1 MGLRRR
7 LGHRFA
13 AILTVVLAVT
23 MGASAYVSYNNERV
37 LLRAHMDE
45 QARAIGNF
53 VALIS
58 PQALL
63 AYDYQTVDIYVRE
76 IAREQDIVFAALLD
90 PHERPLLHAFN
101 PARTEAAKS
110 DEARA
115 LLIAAALKRAP
126 ANTRLWRFPVDF
138 EGQSLGT
145 LVVVMDYARIES
157 LAIRSLWRELGQ
169 ALIII
174 ALLFVC
180 VYLVFRQHALR
191 PLLALMAGAER
202 VARGDLRTPVPVPSK
217 DEIGQLTLCFNGM
230 MSELE
235 RNIAAKDD
243 ALAQLRDLNRSLE
256 VRVHE
261 RTAELATANSELEYL
276 ALHDSLTGLPN
287 RALMR
292 DRLSHAVS
300 SANRRKQPLAIL
312 VMDLDGFKDVNDT
325 LGHNVGDR
333 LLCEVGERLLATLR
347 KVDTVARMGGDEFAM
362 VLPDTDATGA
372 ATVAAKLL
380 NALMPPHLI
389 DEFRISVQAS
399 IGIAIFPEHGAE
411 TDMLLRQAD
420 IAMYVAKRAK
430 AGYAFYDTQ
439 HDPHTPKRLRLI
451 ADLRNAIDR
460 HELTLAYQ
468 PKVNLASGEVVGVE
482 ALARWQHPEFGG
494 VTPDVF
500 IPLAEST
507 GLMKALTLNVLD
519 AALADCARLQEE
531 GMDLD
536 FAVNVSAANLH
547 DADFAAQVG
556 SLLRKWKIE
565 PARLMI
571 EITESAV
578 MSDAQRALESLRAL
592 DAMGVGISVDD
603 FGTGYSSLAYLKR
616 LPVDEIKIDKS
627 FIQDLVPGSEGAKIV
642 RSIIDLGHNLALTV
656 VAEGVENANTR
667 DYLKSLACNS
677 AQGYFYAR
685 PMPIDTLRAWLR
697 QTCPTFAHTEQ

>member
-1 MGLRRR
+1 MGLQRR

-13 AILTVVLAVT
+13 VILTVVLAVT
-23 MGASAYVSYNNERV
+23 MSASAYLSYNNERA
-37 LLRAHMDE
+37 LLRAHVGE

-63 AYDYQTVDIYVRE
+63 SYDYQTVEIYVRE
-76 IAREQDIVFAALLD
+76 IARAQDVVLAALLD
-90 PHERPLLHAFN
+90 TKGRPLLQAYN
-101 PARTEAAKS
+101 PRRAEAA
-110 DEARA
+110 ATQVGRVA
-115 LLIAAALKRAP
+115 AVQAALQSP
-126 ANTRLWRFPVDF
+126 PPNTRLWRFPIEF
-138 EGQSLGT
+138 ERERLGT
-145 LVVVMDYARIES
+145 MVIVMDYARIER
-157 LAIRSLWRELGQ
+157 LAIRSLWRELAQ
-169 ALIII
+169 ALVII
-174 ALLFVC
+174 ALLFAC
-180 VYLVFRQHALR
+180 VFLVFRQHALR
-191 PLLALMAGAER
+191 PLRALMAGAER
-202 VARGDLRTPVPVPSK
+202 VARGDLTTPIPVPSK
-217 DEIGQLTLCFNGM
+217 DEIGQLTHCFNGM

-235 RNIAAKDD
+235 RNIAAKDE
-243 ALAQLRDLNRSLE
+243 ALSQLRDLNKSLE
-256 VRVHE
+256 ARVHE
-261 RTAELATANSELEYL
+261 RTAALATANSELEYL

-292 DRLSHAVS
+292 DRLSQALG

-333 LLCEVGERLLATLR
+333 LLCEVGERLLSTLR

-372 ATVAAKLL
+372 ATVATKLL
-380 NALMPPHLI
+380 KAVTPPHLI

-399 IGIAIFPEHGAE
+399 IGIAIFPQHGAE

-420 IAMYVAKRAK
+420 IAMYIAKRAK
-430 AGYAFYDTQ
+430 GGYAFYDTQ

-451 ADLRNAIDR
+451 ADLRNAIER

-468 PKVNLASGEVVGVE
+468 PKVSLTSGAIVGVE
-482 ALARWQHPEFGG
+482 ALARWLHPEFGG
-494 VTPDVF
+494 IAPDVF

-507 GLMKALTLNVLD
+507 GLMKALTINVLD
-519 AALADCARLQEE
+519 AALADCARLQRE
-531 GMDLD
+531 GVDLD

-547 DADFAAQVG
+547 DADFSEQVG
-556 SLLRKWKIE
+556 SLLQKWRVA

-578 MSDAQRALESLRAL
+578 MSDAQRALQSLRTL

-656 VAEGVENANTR
+656 VAEGVENNATR

-685 PMPIDTLRAWLR
+685 PMPVEALRVWLR
-697 QTCPTFAHTEQ
+697 ESCPTFAHAD

>member
-1 MGLRRR
+1 MRAFQLR

-13 AILTVVLAVT
+13 LTLTLVLALT
-23 MGASAYVSYNNERV
+23 MGASAYVSYSTERS
-37 LLRAHMDE
+37 LLREHVSE
-45 QARAIGNF
+45 KARAIGDF
-53 VALIS
+53 VAIIS

-63 AYDYQTVDIYVRE
+63 SYDYQTLDIYVRDV
-76 IAREQDIVFAALLD
+76 ARDRDVIFAGLLD
-90 PHERPLLHAFN
+90 PHGRLLLHAMN
-101 PARTEAAKS
+101 PALPLANGTADARHAHIERVLASDRATEV
-110 DEARA
+110 
-115 LLIAAALKRAP
+115 
-126 ANTRLWRFPVDF
+126 WRFPITFQQEV
-138 EGQSLGT
+138 LGS
-145 LVVVMDYARIES
+145 LVVAVDAKHVDG
-157 LAIRSLWRELGQ
+157 LAVQSLWRQLAQ
-169 ALIII
+169 ALVII
-174 ALLFVC
+174 ALLFCC
-180 VYLVFRQHALR
+180 VYFVFRQHALR

-202 VARGDLRTPVPVPSK
+202 AARGDLRTPVPVPSK

-235 RNIAAKDD
+235 RNIAAKDE

-276 ALHDSLTGLPN
+276 ALHDPLTGLPN
-287 RALMR
+287 RALLR
-292 DRLSHAVS
+292 DRLSHALS
-300 SANRRKQPLAIL
+300 SANRRKQPLAIV

-325 LGHNVGDR
+325 LGHNIGDR
-333 LLCEVGERLLATLR
+333 LLCEVGERLLGALR

-380 NALMPPHLI
+380 KALLPPHLI

-399 IGIAIFPEHGAE
+399 IGIAVFPEHGTE

-451 ADLRNAIDR
+451 ADLRNAIER

-468 PKVNLASGEVVGVE
+468 PKVNLASGAVVGVE
-482 ALARWQHPEFGG
+482 ALARWQHPEFGAIA
-494 VTPDVF
+494 PDVF

-507 GLMKALTLNVLD
+507 GLMKALTMNVLD
-519 AALADCARLQEE
+519 AALADCARLQEQ

-547 DADFAAQVG
+547 DVDFAVQVS
-556 SLLRKWKIE
+556 SLLRKWRVE
-565 PARLMI
+565 PQRLMI

-578 MSDAQRALESLRAL
+578 MSDAQRALQSLRAL

-656 VAEGVENANTR
+656 VAEGVENASTR

-685 PMPIDTLRAWLR
+685 PMPVDALCSWLR
-697 QTCPTFAHTEQ
+697 ESCSTFAHTG

>member
-1 MGLRRR
+1 MRLQHR

-13 AILTVVLAVT
+13 VVLTVVLAVT
-23 MGASAYVSYNNERV
+23 MGASAYVSYNNERA
-37 LLRAHMDE
+37 LLRTHLGE
-45 QARAIGNF
+45 QVQAIGNF
-53 VALIS
+53 VALIT

-63 AYDYQTVDIYVRE
+63 AYDYQTADIYVRE
-76 IAREQDIVFAALLD
+76 IARQQDVVLATLLD
-90 PHERPLLHAFN
+90 SRDRPLLHAFN
-101 PARTEAAKS
+101 PARAEAALS
-110 DEARA
+110 PDARA
-115 LLIAAALKRAP
+115 ASVATALKSAP
-126 ANTRLWRFPVDF
+126 ANTGLWRFPIDF
-138 EGQSLGT
+138 QRETLGT
-145 LVVVMDYARIES
+145 IVIVMDYARMES
-157 LAIRSLWRELGQ
+157 LAKESLWRELAQ
-169 ALIII
+169 AAVII
-174 ALLFVC
+174 ALLFFC

-191 PLLALMAGAER
+191 PLRALTAGAER
-202 VARGDLRTPVPVPSK
+202 VARGDLSTPIPVPSK
-217 DEIGQLTLCFNGM
+217 DEIGQLTHCFNGM

-235 RNIAAKDD
+235 RNIAAKDE
-243 ALAQLRDLNRSLE
+243 ALSQLRDLNKSLE
-256 VRVHE
+256 ARVHE
-261 RTAELATANSELEYL
+261 RTAALATANSELEYL

-292 DRLSHAVS
+292 DRLGQALS
-300 SANRRKQPLAIL
+300 SANRRKQPLTIL

-333 LLCEVGERLLATLR
+333 LLCEVGERLLSTLR

-372 ATVAAKLL
+372 ATVATKLL
-380 NALMPPHLI
+380 KALTPPHLI

-399 IGIAIFPEHGAE
+399 VGIAIFPQHGAE

-430 AGYAFYDTQ
+430 GGFAFYDTQ

-451 ADLRNAIDR
+451 ADLRNAIER

-468 PKVNLASGEVVGVE
+468 PKVNLASGAVIGVE
-482 ALARWQHPEFGG
+482 ALARWLHPEFGAIA
-494 VTPDVF
+494 PDVF
-500 IPLAEST
+500 IPLAETT
-507 GLMKALTLNVLD
+507 GLMKALTMNVLD
-519 AALADCARLQEE
+519 AALADCARLQQERV
-531 GMDLD
+531 DLD

-547 DADFAAQVG
+547 DADFSVQVA
-556 SLLRKWKIE
+556 SLIRKWKVE

-656 VAEGVENANTR
+656 VAEGVENAATR

-685 PMPIDTLRAWLR
+685 PMPVEALRSWLHAGSS
-697 QTCPTFAHTEQ
+697 TFVHAD

>member
-1 MGLRRR
+1 MGLQRR

-13 AILTVVLAVT
+13 AILTLVLAVT
-23 MGASAYVSYNNERV
+23 MGASALVSYHNERA
-37 LLRAHMDE
+37 LLRSHVGE

-63 AYDYQTVDIYVRE
+63 AYDYQTIDIYVRE
-76 IAREQDIVFAALLD
+76 IVREQDVVFAALLD
-90 PHERPLLHAFN
+90 PEGRLLLHAFN
-101 PARTEAAKS
+101 PGRQEAAAAS
-110 DEARA
+110 DTR
-115 LLIAAALKRAP
+115 AALVVAALQNPPPKAGM
-126 ANTRLWRFPVDF
+126 WRFPIEF
-138 EGQSLGT
+138 QRERLGSM
-145 LVVVMDYARIES
+145 VIVMDYARIES
-157 LAIRSLWRELGQ
+157 EAISSLWRELAQ
-169 ALIII
+169 ALVII
-174 ALLFVC
+174 ALLFFC

-202 VARGDLRTPVPVPSK
+202 VARGDLSKPVPVPSK
-217 DEIGQLTLCFNGM
+217 DEIGQLTHCFNGM

-235 RNIAAKDD
+235 RNIAAKDE
-243 ALAQLRDLNRSLE
+243 ALAQLRDLNKSLE
-256 VRVHE
+256 ARVHE

-276 ALHDSLTGLPN
+276 ALHDPLTGLPN
-287 RALMR
+287 RALLR
-292 DRLSHAVS
+292 DRLSQALS

-325 LGHNVGDR
+325 LGHNTGDR
-333 LLCEVGERLLATLR
+333 LLCEVGERLLSTLR

-362 VLPDTDATGA
+362 VLPDTDAAGA
-372 ATVAAKLL
+372 TTVAAKLL
-380 NALMPPHLI
+380 KALTPPHLI

-399 IGIAIFPEHGAE
+399 VGIAIFPEHGGEA
-411 TDMLLRQAD
+411 DMLLRQAD

-430 AGYAFYDTQ
+430 GGYAFYDTQ

-468 PKVNLASGEVVGVE
+468 PKVNLASGAVVGVE
-482 ALARWQHPEFGG
+482 ALARWQHPEFGSIA
-494 VTPDVF
+494 PDVF

-507 GLMKALTLNVLD
+507 GLMKALTMSVLD
-519 AALADCARLQEE
+519 AALADCAQLQQD
-531 GMDLD
+531 GVDLH

-547 DADFAAQVG
+547 DVDFSAQVH
-556 SLLRKWKIE
+556 SLLTKWRVA
-565 PARLMI
+565 PVRLMI

-578 MSDAQRALESLRAL
+578 MSDAQRALQSLRAL
-592 DAMGVGISVDD
+592 DTMGVGISVDD

-627 FIQDLVPGSEGAKIV
+627 FIQDLVPDSEGAKIV

-667 DYLKSLACNS
+667 DYLKALACNS

-685 PMPIDTLRAWLR
+685 PMPADELRLWLR
-697 QTCPTFAHTEQ
+697 DACPTFAHAG